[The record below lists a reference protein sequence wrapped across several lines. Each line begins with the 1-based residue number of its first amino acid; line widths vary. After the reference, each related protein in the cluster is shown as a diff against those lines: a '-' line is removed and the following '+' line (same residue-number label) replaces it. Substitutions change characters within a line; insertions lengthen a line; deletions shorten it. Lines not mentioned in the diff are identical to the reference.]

1 MELSAVDAFRNK
13 LYDSD
18 LHLPNFDN
26 CLCSYVDT
34 THDFPNQETTN
45 LFVNVEGTEL
55 KIKVSIVE
63 SDLFAT
69 IDVTPM
75 KASTAESS
83 VFLGIR
89 INPLFFVDQTKS
101 RNKFLKP

>member
-18 LHLPNFDN
+18 LPLPNFDN
-26 CLCSYVDT
+26 CLGSYVDT

-45 LFVNVEGTEL
+45 LVVNVEGTEL
-55 KIKVSIVE
+55 KIKVSVVE

-69 IDVTPM
+69 IDVTPL
-75 KASTAESS
+75 KLLRGHFLFSVVKEIGGFKSS
-83 VFLGIR
+83 IV
-89 INPLFFVDQTKS
+89 
-101 RNKFLKP
+101 